1 MTIEEQL
8 KAMILSEYKSLLSF
22 STKNGIPNTT
32 LDNIFR
38 RGIRNSGFNTI
49 IKIFDALD
57 IDTESVKTGNL
68 KKCERTVEAKT
79 NKATPP
85 REEEMLNVF
94 HQLNEIGQD
103 KVVNYARD
111 LVDTGK
117 YSKSSANKLA

>member
-22 STKNGIPNTT
+22 STQNGIPNTT

-49 IKIFDALD
+49 IKIFDALN
-57 IDTESVKTGNL
+57 IDTESVKTGTL
-68 KKCERTVEAKT
+68 KKC
-79 NKATPP
+79 TPTTESVP
-85 REEEMLNVF
+85 EQWHNTREGDLLNCF
-94 HQLNEIGQD
+94 YQLNEIGQE
-103 KVVNYARD
+103 KVISYTMD

-117 YSKSSANKLA
+117 